1 MSKAVV
7 QRSGGR
13 LLLEADFA
21 AEETAGPQGE
31 VRFIEGLWRP
41 CWVLQAVELGPFPA
55 QLLGRLNNF
64 EDGNYKSRGNFNE
77 RM

>member
-7 QRSGGR
+7 QLSGVR

-31 VRFIEGLWRP
+31 VFMLEGLRRP

-55 QLLGRLNNF
+55 QLLGRLNNLRT
-64 EDGNYKSRGNFNE
+64 EITKSRGNFNE